1 MGYGQQH
8 LRVLLEAE
16 AAGRARLERV
26 AVASRAEAAEVLA
39 PLEAR
44 GVEVFEDWR
53 EMLNPARGTLDA
65 VFLPT
70 PIHWHAEMTLAAL
83 AVGADVLVEKPL
95 AGSLVQAGQM
105 VAAAKAAGRR
115 VAVGFQEVS
124 TPLWCAVREGLAA
137 GRLGTVQEVRG
148 HGLWARTSHY
158 YGRNNWAGRAV
169 IDGRPVFDSPL
180 NNALAHFVHLL
191 LVLAGSGARTA
202 RVTDLVGECWRAQD
216 IETYDTAAFRAETD
230 TGVPIAFAAT
240 HSCGEHENPT
250 IRIIGTGGELV
261 WQLGRGLYGQWADGS
276 PAAMP
281 DPQDKSKRDTM
292 MAAFLNWL
300 DGDATAPVCTLESA
314 AAHVE
319 LIEKLAQVAPARA
332 VAPARVRRFAL
343 EDGGEQRMIE
353 GVEAAVRSVSA
364 TGQPF
369 AGAALGWAG

>member
-16 AAGRARLERV
+16 AAGRLRLERV
-26 AVASRAEAAEVLA
+26 AVASRAEAAAVLA

-44 GVEVFEDWR
+44 GVEVYEDWR
-53 EMLNPARGTLDA
+53 EMLNPSRGNLDA

-95 AGSLVQAGQM
+95 AGSVAQATQM

-124 TPLWCAVREGLAA
+124 TPLWCAVRAGLAA
-137 GRLGTVQEVRG
+137 GRLGTIQEVRG

-158 YGRNNWAGRAV
+158 YGRNNWAGRAI

-191 LVLAGSGARTA
+191 LVLAGSGGQTA
-202 RVTDLVGECWRAQD
+202 HVTKVVGECWRAQD

-240 HSCGEHENPT
+240 HSCGEHSNPT
-250 IRIIGTGGELV
+250 LRIIGSGGELT
-261 WQLGRGLYGQWADGS
+261 WQLGVGVTGRWADGS
-276 PAAMP
+276 LADLA
-281 DPQDKSKRDTM
+281 DPKDTAKRDAM
-292 MAAFLNWL
+292 LAAFLNWT
-300 DGDATAPVCTLESA
+300 DGDETAPVCTLDSA

-319 LIEKLAQVAPARA
+319 LIEKLAAAAPARA
-332 VAPARVRRFAL
+332 VAAARVRRFAL

-353 GVEAAVRSVSA
+353 GVEAAVRSVSE

-369 AGAALGWAG
+369 AGEALGWAN